1 MASER
6 QRQATRRIEEILR
19 KRGCEL
25 ADQVAS
31 VMDIMELTRNI
42 RENIANYELAAE
54 FCEEGLKPDDEPNE
68 YGLEIED
75 LIDAC
80 GLAQDN
86 SE

>member
-1 MASER
+1 MVSER
-6 QRQATRRIEEILR
+6 QLRATRRIEEILH

-31 VMDIMELTRNI
+31 VIDVRELARGI
-42 RENIANYELAAE
+42 REKIVNHELADE
-54 FCEEGLKPDDEPNE
+54 FCEEGLQPDDEPNK

-80 GLAQDN
+80 GLARDD
-86 SE
+86 

>member
-19 KRGCEL
+19 KRGCDL
-25 ADQVAS
+25 ADQVAP
-31 VMDIMELTRNI
+31 VTDVMELTRDI
-42 RENIANYELAAE
+42 REKIVNYELADE
-54 FCEEGLKPDDEPNE
+54 FCEGCPKPDNEPNE

-80 GLAQDN
+80 GLARDD
-86 SE
+86 